1 MGHTLQLHT
10 WLVTDNHNC
19 LVKLSKIATHPTAL
33 CVPPILPSH
42 TDTHLHTHTHTH
54 THSHMCIYTCTSLH
68 DVFSMPH
75 PYDHIRLHLLG
86 PPSELVLVAFN
97 STALQAGWLAPTG
110 DPNDGSLLSYGAVC
124 RSAEGSGV
132 QYTLDIEEALGTL
145 LTALSPYTHY
155 HCCVWVVT
163 SKAIGPSTC
172 QFATTSQDSRFLFL
186 IFTSSATDLFT
197 MPPLLALLSSLQPSR
212 KRLHSCTQLY
222 GA

>member
-1 MGHTLQLHT
+1 MCSSHL
-10 WLVTDNHNC
+10 
-19 LVKLSKIATHPTAL
+19 AFTHHI
-33 CVPPILPSH
+33 VSYSH
-42 TDTHLHTHTHTH
+42 TSAYSCICTTHIYTHTHTH
-54 THSHMCIYTCTSLH
+54 THICTHTHTNTHTHTHTVTCAYMQTHTCTSLH
-68 DVFSMPH
+68 VFSMPH

-132 QYTLDIEEALGTL
+132 QYTLDIEEARGTL

-155 HCCVWVVT
+155 HCCFVVLT

-172 QFATTSQDSRFLFL
+172 QFTTTSQDSRFLFFYFY
-186 IFTSSATDLFT
+186 IFCNRSLHNATIAGFAQFPTALQKTS
-197 MPPLLALLSSLQPSR
+197 P
-212 KRLHSCTQLY
+212 
-222 GA
+222 

>member
-1 MGHTLQLHT
+1 MCSIHLAFTHHIQSSPPTHTCT
-10 WLVTDNHNC
+10 RTR
-19 LVKLSKIATHPTAL
+19 I
-33 CVPPILPSH
+33 
-42 TDTHLHTHTHTH
+42 HTHTHTH
-54 THSHMCIYTCTSLH
+54 THAHTDTHTHHIQSHVHICRLTHSCPSLH

-75 PYDHIRLHLLG
+75 PYDHTRLHQLG

-132 QYTLDIEEALGTL
+132 QYTLDIEEARGTL

-155 HCCVWVVT
+155 HCCVWFVT

-172 QFATTSQDSRFLFL
+172 QFTTTSQDSRFLFL

>member
-1 MGHTLQLHT
+1 
-10 WLVTDNHNC
+10 
-19 LVKLSKIATHPTAL
+19 
-33 CVPPILPSH
+33 
-42 TDTHLHTHTHTH
+42 
-54 THSHMCIYTCTSLH
+54 
-68 DVFSMPH
+68 MPH

-132 QYTLDIEEALGTL
+132 QYTLDIEEAWGTL
-145 LTALSPYTHY
+145 LTALSPYIHY

-172 QFATTSQDSRFLFL
+172 QFDTTFQVCFF
-186 IFTSSATDLFT
+186 IFSSSATYLFT
-197 MPPLLALLSSLQPSR
+197 MPLLLALLSSLQPSR
-212 KRLHSCTQLY
+212 KRLHSCSQTLRNLMCS
-222 GA
+222 GALHL